1 MGRIV
6 SKARQV
12 RLDYQ
17 QRLGRTVTI
26 QDVATAIDVTRA
38 ALSNLERNKTSQIE
52 YETLR
57 KLCEF
62 YGVTVGDL
70 LVYEDRR
77 ARRRPWSEGISPRRA
92 GSEAAEIVPAIPTL
106 RPA

>member
-1 MGRIV
+1 MNVKTKKEYVCLLQCFG
-6 SKARQV
+6 V
-12 RLDYQ
+12 RW
-17 QRLGRTVTI
+17 I
-26 QDVATAIDVTRA
+26 
-38 ALSNLERNKTSQIE
+38 KPQIE

-62 YGVTVGDL
+62 YGVMVGDL

-92 GSEAAEIVPAIPTL
+92 GSEAAVIVPAIPTL